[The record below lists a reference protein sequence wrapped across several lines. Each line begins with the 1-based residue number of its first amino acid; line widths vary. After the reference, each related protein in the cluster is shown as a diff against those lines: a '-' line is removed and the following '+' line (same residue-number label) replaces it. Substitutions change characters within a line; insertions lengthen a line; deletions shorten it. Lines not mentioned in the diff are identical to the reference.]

1 MKIFEWVEEIE
12 RIYEELV
19 ETAKKESLED
29 IQKDRSAQEK
39 LLEDTTRKN
48 QDIINNAL
56 KTVSKKLSAESAKFE
71 ELLMNLRNN
80 IEKYYYDNKED
91 LINSIFKELGFDF

>member
-19 ETAKKESLED
+19 GKAKKESIED
-29 IQKDRSAQEK
+29 IQKEREAQEK
-39 LLEDTTRKN
+39 LLEKTTRNN
-48 QDIINNAL
+48 QKIIDNAL
-56 KTVSKKLSAESAKFE
+56 KTVSKKVSEESVKFE
-71 ELLMNLRNN
+71 ELLTNLCNK
-80 IEKYYYDNKED
+80 IEKFYYENKED